1 MKTKLITLFIIAIL
15 LVLNAVQAESKVLL
29 RLNLHKG
36 TTYQMTMAM
45 NNNIDQEMM
54 GQKMKIDQKM
64 GMVFSY
70 QVLDVLPNKNFM
82 IEYSIMK
89 VKMNMNINGQE
100 MNFDSEG
107 TDAGNPMNASL
118 GSLVSNKL
126 KIELDPK
133 GQVERVEGLEE
144 YTKKLSEN
152 PQMAQSLQMFADEN
166 NFKSFIGQTFN
177 YFTENE
183 IAKGD
188 KWTSSFKLPAM
199 MNMET
204 KMNFEVADIKTDQI
218 SLNFT
223 SDVNMNSPIEKNGM
237 KMDMK
242 MTGTQNGSMT
252 IDPIDGWLRSSDL
265 TQKFDMKIKMKNPQ
279 TGEDMEIPML
289 MNSVVKTTVIKK

>member
-177 YFTENE
+177 YFPENE
-183 IAKGD
+183 VVKGD

-204 KMNFEVADIKTDQI
+204 TMNFEVADIKTDQI

-223 SDVNMNSPIEKNGM
+223 SDVNLNSPIEKNGM

-289 MNSVVKTTVIKK
+289 MNSVVKTTVVKK